1 MPFGRYNKQKTM
13 TLKEMTRFLMDMATA
28 IKYGLLRISP
38 KPSLYLGI
46 LTALIMIGCCTQKK
60 VTEVI
65 REVRNDTFC
74 NNNYKHDSVYVGHER
89 MVDSRHDTVFI
100 TDLTIE
106 YRYKVVCDTVR
117 IVKCDTIPFVQKV
130 EVTKKE
136 PYVPMLYKLSTV
148 VLSIIII
155 SIILYLIWRKLF

>member
-1 MPFGRYNKQKTM
+1 MKKIS
-13 TLKEMTRFLMDMATA
+13 RFFIDLATA
-28 IKYGLLRISP
+28 IKFGLVRIFP
-38 KPSLYLGI
+38 KPSLYFGI
-46 LTALIMIGCCTQKK
+46 LTALVTIGCCGHKQIADFAK
-60 VTEVI
+60 
-65 REVRNDTFC
+65 EVRSDSFY
-74 NNNYKHDSVYVGHER
+74 NNSCKHDSVYVGHER

-136 PYVPMLYKLSTV
+136 PYVPMLYKVSTV
-148 VLSIIII
+148 LLSIIII
-155 SIILYLIWRKLF
+155 SIILYLIWRRLF

>member
-1 MPFGRYNKQKTM
+1 MRKM
-13 TLKEMTRFLMDMATA
+13 IRLLIDLITA
-28 IKYGLLRISP
+28 IKYGLLRIFP
-38 KPSLYLGI
+38 KQSLYLGI
-46 LTALIMIGCCTQKK
+46 LAALIMVGCCA
-60 VTEVI
+60 EREIADVI
-65 REVRNDTFC
+65 HEVRSDTFR
-74 NNNYKHDSVYVGHER
+74 NDSFKHDSVFVGHER

-136 PYVPMLYKLSTV
+136 PYVPLLYKILFV
-148 VLSIIII
+148 VLSIIVV
-155 SIILYLIWRKLF
+155 SLILYYLWRKLF

>member
-1 MPFGRYNKQKTM
+1 MKKII
-13 TLKEMTRFLMDMATA
+13 RFFIDLVTA
-28 IKYGLLRISP
+28 IKYGLLRIFP

-46 LTALIMIGCCTQKK
+46 LTALIMIGCCAQQK
-60 VTEVI
+60 VTEVV
-65 REVRNDTFC
+65 REVSTDTFC

-106 YRYKVVCDTVR
+106 YRYKVDCDTVR

-136 PYVPMLYKLSTV
+136 PYVPMLYKVSTV
-148 VLSIIII
+148 LLSIIII
-155 SIILYLIWRKLF
+155 SLILYLICRKLF

>member
-1 MPFGRYNKQKTM
+1 MKKIS
-13 TLKEMTRFLMDMATA
+13 RFFIDLATA
-28 IKYGLLRISP
+28 IKFGLVRIFP
-38 KPSLYLGI
+38 KPSLYFGI
-46 LTALIMIGCCTQKK
+46 LTALVTIGCCGHKQIADFAK
-60 VTEVI
+60 
-65 REVRNDTFC
+65 EVRSDTFR
-74 NNNYKHDSVYVGHER
+74 NDRFKHDSVFVGHER

-155 SIILYLIWRKLF
+155 SIILYLIWRRLF

>member
-1 MPFGRYNKQKTM
+1 MKKIV
-13 TLKEMTRFLMDMATA
+13 LFLIG
-28 IKYGLLRISP
+28 IKKFIKLGVLRIFP
-38 KPSLYLGI
+38 KPSLYFGI
-46 LTALIMIGCCTQKK
+46 LTALIMIGCCAQQK
-60 VTEVI
+60 VTEVV
-65 REVRNDTFC
+65 REVSTDTFC
-74 NNNYKHDSVYVGHER
+74 NNSYKHDSVYVGHER

-100 TDLTIE
+100 IDLTIE

-136 PYVPMLYKLSTV
+136 PYVPMLYKVSTV
-148 VLSIIII
+148 LLSIIII

>member
-1 MPFGRYNKQKTM
+1 MKKIS
-13 TLKEMTRFLMDMATA
+13 RFFIDLATA
-28 IKYGLLRISP
+28 IKFGLVRIFP
-38 KPSLYLGI
+38 KPSLYFGI
-46 LTALIMIGCCTQKK
+46 LTALVTIGCCGHKQIAEFAK
-60 VTEVI
+60 
-65 REVRNDTFC
+65 EVRSDTFR
-74 NNNYKHDSVYVGHER
+74 NDRFKHDSVFVGHER

-136 PYVPMLYKLSTV
+136 PYVPMLYKVSTV
-148 VLSIIII
+148 LLSIIII
-155 SIILYLIWRKLF
+155 SIILYLIWRRLF

>member
-1 MPFGRYNKQKTM
+1 MKKIS
-13 TLKEMTRFLMDMATA
+13 RFFIDLATA
-28 IKYGLLRISP
+28 IKFGLVRIFP
-38 KPSLYLGI
+38 KPSLYFGI
-46 LTALIMIGCCTQKK
+46 LTALVTIGCCGHKQIADFAK
-60 VTEVI
+60 
-65 REVRNDTFC
+65 EVRSDTFR
-74 NNNYKHDSVYVGHER
+74 NDRFKHDSVFVGHER

-136 PYVPMLYKLSTV
+136 PYVPMLYKVSTV
-148 VLSIIII
+148 LLSIIII
-155 SIILYLIWRKLF
+155 SIILYLIWRRLF

>member
-1 MPFGRYNKQKTM
+1 MKKIS
-13 TLKEMTRFLMDMATA
+13 RFFIDLATA
-28 IKYGLLRISP
+28 IKFGLVRIFP
-38 KPSLYLGI
+38 KPSLYFGI
-46 LTALIMIGCCTQKK
+46 LTALVTIGCCGHKQIADFAK
-60 VTEVI
+60 
-65 REVRNDTFC
+65 EVRSDTFR
-74 NNNYKHDSVYVGHER
+74 NDRFKHDSVFVGHER
-89 MVDSRHDTVFI
+89 MVESRHDTVFI

-136 PYVPMLYKLSTV
+136 PYVPMLYKVSTV
-148 VLSIIII
+148 LLSIIII